1 MARVSS
7 LLAQEEDTEA
17 PSLGAFHAAELEQ
30 SPLERLITHSSSEQA
45 AQNAFNF
52 SLEQQ
57 AEPRRR
63 NNFAPPFTPLP
74 QQRSSSTTK
83 TTGASIITVVAGTF
97 SLLQIGLVWGSFLS
111 SSWCD
116 TYLRVS
122 LPLLNDYTTDTF
134 IESITLASILSKLNG
149 AEKHGT
155 FLLLLLTSLA
165 MPCLCMLLGP
175 TWTMGDHNDRL
186 LLLQQQQQR
195 RPQFC
200 MAPRAIF
207 ELWMRF
213 SFLIVF
219 LLMIVDIGISSIQL
233 VGQQDTNI
241 NILNASRGGLVC
253 YTLGMCCALMSMLVL
268 RVARKDLE
276 PIELPSNGGGNNNN
290 NNSSSSPIRFPPK
303 RAFQLPWL
311 RTSSRDDADLLQEQN
326 EPLLQEDEL
335 LEPTTPAEM
344 EAMQM
349 EIPISSTTSTS
360 SQQELSFCQKII
372 LYEVGGLAIFL
383 WFPALYLPLL
393 RLSFSGLA
401 SEFMEQVLMEVRF
414 WELPAIL
421 WQHGV
426 AAGTCH
432 WILFSLGGAVIGLV
446 YLLPI
451 LATVMCV
458 FTWMSRR
465 AGRSYFRNVL
475 VWLQP
480 ALCGIV
486 FAVAVCITVPA
497 LGPLTE
503 YILDEKTSGVCEQFK
518 QITNEACLVL
528 SGQFAMGGWFLL
540 AQSIS
545 LELFVALTLSWAK
558 R

>member
-1 MARVSS
+1 MARGSS
-7 LLAQEEDTEA
+7 LLAREEDTEA
-17 PSLGAFHAAELEQ
+17 PSLGPFHVELEQ
-30 SPLERLITHSSSEQA
+30 SPLERLITQSSSEQA
-45 AQNAFNF
+45 AQNALNF
-52 SLEQQ
+52 SLDQ
-57 AEPRRR
+57 AEPRRHS
-63 NNFAPPFTPLP
+63 APPFHPLP
-74 QQRSSSTTK
+74 RSSLATR
-83 TTGASIITVVAGTF
+83 TTGASVITVVAGTF

-122 LPLLNDYTTDTF
+122 IGWQRQYLPLLNEFTDTL
-134 IESITLASILSKLNG
+134 IESTTLASILSTLNG
-149 AEKHGT
+149 AEQHGA

-186 LLLQQQQQR
+186 LQR
-195 RPQFC
+195 RQSC
-200 MAPRAIF
+200 LAPRAIF
-207 ELWMRF
+207 ELLLRF

-219 LLMIVDIGISSIQL
+219 LLMILDVGISSIRL
-233 VGQQDTNI
+233 VGQDTNLI
-241 NILNASRGGLVC
+241 ILNSSRGGLVC
-253 YTLGMCCALMSMLVL
+253 FTLGMCCALMSMLVL
-268 RVARKDLE
+268 RVTRKDLA
-276 PIELPSNGGGNNNN
+276 PIELSSNAANN
-290 NNSSSSPIRFPPK
+290 NNSSSSSSSSIRVPPK

-311 RTSSRDDADLLQEQN
+311 RSRDHVSREQS

-344 EAMQM
+344 EAMQL
-349 EIPISSTTSTS
+349 ETPTY
-360 SQQELSFCQKII
+360 SQQELSFCQKVI
-372 LYEVGGLAIFL
+372 LYEVGGSAILL

-421 WQHGV
+421 QQHSV
-426 AAGTCH
+426 AAGTCQ
-432 WILFSLGGAVIGLV
+432 WVLLSLGGPLIVLV
-446 YLLPI
+446 YLVPI

-458 FTWMSRR
+458 FTWMSRPV
-465 AGRSYFRNVL
+465 GRSYFRSVL

-486 FAVAVCITVPA
+486 FAVAVCIAVPA
-497 LGPLTE
+497 LGPLSE
-503 YILDEKTSGVCEQFK
+503 YILKEKTSGVCERFQ
-518 QITNEACLVL
+518 QITSEACLVL
-528 SGQFAMGGWFLL
+528 SGQFALGGWFLL

-545 LELFVALTLSWAK
+545 LELFVALTLSWTK